1 MELFVEG
8 FLKILLVDFWWI
20 FLCRVSVGKKREM
33 GNGKSCLQLTRLLL
47 VLPVNTRGKGVP
59 KGRGL

>member
-1 MELFVEG
+1 MDFFVQG
-8 FLKILLVDFWWI
+8 Q
-20 FLCRVSVGKKREM
+20 CGKET